1 MLRSVLLLIVVA
13 LLLVGI
19 GSSPS
24 FAVSEPAAEGGTAD
38 HGTHGKK
45 GEERGIFPRVL
56 DLGIWTL
63 VIFLILLFVLSKF
76 AWKPMLHGLAERE
89 RNIAQAHEEAEK
101 AKAGAAALQHQL
113 ETERLK
119 AAAEIREKFEEA
131 RKRAEELADEFRSQA
146 RAEIAAD
153 RERLHR
159 EVETSK
165 TQALHEVW
173 TQTAQLA
180 TLSAT
185 KILKREINPDD
196 QKQLVDEALVEF
208 RRSLSERQQQMTGLQ
223 A

>member
-1 MLRSVLLLIVVA
+1 MLQ
-13 LLLVGI
+13 
-19 GSSPS
+19 
-24 FAVSEPAAEGGTAD
+24 
-38 HGTHGKK
+38 
-45 GEERGIFPRVL
+45 
-56 DLGIWTL
+56 
-63 VIFLILLFVLSKF
+63 
-76 AWKPMLHGLAERE
+76 GLAERE
-89 RNIAQAHEEAEK
+89 RNIAHAQAEAEK
-101 AKAGAAALQHQL
+101 ARAGAAQLQHQL

-119 AAAEIREKFEEA
+119 AATEIREKFEEA
-131 RKRAEELADEFRSQA
+131 RKRAEELADEFRTQA

-159 EVETSK
+159 EVETSR

-180 TLSAT
+180 ALSAT